1 MAEQLHS
8 IPVQAGPEESHREL
22 KNDTSDALVEMI
34 EQPCRY
40 LLHLENK
47 LIDCLGLRRKF
58 AAIPN
63 RHSACDYHDTS
74 VVKVNM
80 QMMDKERTV

>member
-22 KNDTSDALVEMI
+22 KNDTSDALVKLI
-34 EQPCRY
+34 EQPRRY
-40 LLHLENK
+40 LLHLKNK
-47 LIDCLGLRRKF
+47 LVDCLGLWCKF
-58 AAIPN
+58 ATIPN
-63 RHSACDYHDTS
+63 RHSARNCHNTS

-80 QMMDKERTV
+80 QMVKKELTV